1 MKRIGRILLCI
12 LMITVLFG
20 ISIMGNFVVKSEN
33 KSKEKK
39 KENCYHEKRNE
50 GVGCTGRRDAE
61 IL

>member
-12 LMITVLFG
+12 LMITVLCG
-20 ISIMGNFVVKSEN
+20 ISIVGNFVVKSEN
-33 KSKEKK
+33 KSKEK
-39 KENCYHEKRNE
+39 ENCYHKRRNE

>member
-12 LMITVLFG
+12 LMITILCG
-20 ISIMGNFVVKSEN
+20 ISIVGNFVVKSEN
-33 KSKEKK
+33 NSKGK
-39 KENCYHEKRNE
+39 KRNE